1 MSTQYRTM
9 SFSEA
14 RKHNRI
20 VNSGIGHYLMQKIK
34 TSAHRRVG
42 KLEVT
47 EEYLQELYEKQGGRD
62 FYTGLEIPKLEDI
75 SVDRINNELGYIEG
89 NLVLTTKEINMFRRD
104 RSVDKFIELCSQVA
118 NHFNNK

>member
-1 MSTQYRTM
+1 MGNREVRATEVRATRQKCEGNTR
-9 SFSEA
+9 EELWQ
-14 RKHNRI
+14 HNRE
-20 VNSGIGHYLMQKIK
+20 
-34 TSAHRRVG
+34 VG
-42 KLEVT
+42 KLEVAVT